1 MIFFGRRIRTIIIVT
16 KHTIKA
22 KKESLACSSVSVS
35 KILRNN
41 HCSMF
46 YKKLLIDH
54 HEHHQLDHHREH
66 QGEPTN
72 ELLSLLLIQLQ
83 NNHLHHEHYLADH
96 DHHHHGDW

>member
-1 MIFFGRRIRTIIIVT
+1 MGAPHQKIEHRYSC
-16 KHTIKA
+16 KQA

-35 KILRNN
+35 IILSNN
-41 HCSMF
+41 HCLMLC
-46 YKKLLIDH
+46 KKFLKDH
-54 HEHHQLDHHREH
+54 HEHHQLDH